1 MALHPHET
9 GDRSTE
15 PLHLRPQL
23 DRAGETGEVPRFRL
37 ASRGMP
43 PATAYQ
49 VVHDELLLDGSA
61 RLNLATFVTTY
72 MDREGEMLMAECAAK
87 NMIDK
92 DEYPQ
97 TAEIEKRCVNM
108 LADLWHASSDERA
121 TGCSTTGS
129 SEACMLGG
137 LALARRWRHRRQAA
151 GLPADRPNLVMGANV
166 QVCWEKFCRYWDV
179 EPRLVP
185 VGPGATCLTP
195 DAAAAHC
202 DDSTVGVVAVLGS
215 TYDGA
220 YEPVAAIAGAL
231 DALAA
236 GGGPDVPLHV
246 DGASGGFVAP
256 FLDPDLE
263 WDFRLPRVQSINASG
278 HKFGLVYP
286 GVGWVVWRDAAAL
299 PEELVFTVDYLGGA
313 MPTFALN
320 FSRPG
325 AQVVAQ
331 YYNFLRLGHE
341 GYRRVQQEC
350 RDTAAW
356 LADRIEGLG
365 PFALVSRGDGIP
377 ALAFRIAAP
386 EPGFTVYDV
395 SDGLRAHG
403 WLVPAYAM
411 PPGLDDMAVL
421 RVVVRNGFS
430 RDLAGK
436 LLDSLGTVVDKLRGG
451 SQSQPDGR
459 SGFHH

>member
-1 MALHPHET
+1 
-9 GDRSTE
+9 
-15 PLHLRPQL
+15 
-23 DRAGETGEVPRFRL
+23 
-37 ASRGMP
+37 
-43 PATAYQ
+43 
-49 VVHDELLLDGSA
+49 
-61 RLNLATFVTTY
+61 
-72 MDREGEMLMAECAAK
+72 
-87 NMIDK
+87 
-92 DEYPQ
+92 
-97 TAEIEKRCVNM
+97 
-108 LADLWHASSDERA
+108 
-121 TGCSTTGS
+121 
-129 SEACMLGG
+129 
-137 LALARRWRHRRQAA
+137 
-151 GLPADRPNLVMGANV
+151 
-166 QVCWEKFCRYWDV
+166 
-179 EPRLVP
+179 
-185 VGPGATCLTP
+185 
-195 DAAAAHC
+195 
-202 DDSTVGVVAVLGS
+202 
-215 TYDGA
+215 
-220 YEPVAAIAGAL
+220 VAAIAGAL
-231 DALAA
+231 DALAD

-436 LLDSLGTVVDKLRGG
+436 LLDSLGTVADKLRGG
-451 SQSQPDGR
+451 SQSRPDGR